1 MLLSWILRQ
10 SIKYTENVLEEKVP
24 RVEENLGHTE
34 SRVQE
39 MYDYQ
44 LDPAFIED
52 KLIDLEGRSKWN
64 NLRKDE
70 IKERPNEAWEDCK
83 KELAKLF

>member
-1 MLLSWILRQ
+1 M
-10 SIKYTENVLEEKVP
+10 
-24 RVEENLGHTE
+24 EENLGHTE

-52 KLIDLEGRSKWN
+52 KLIDLKGRSK
-64 NLRKDE
+64 
-70 IKERPNEAWEDCK
+70 
-83 KELAKLF
+83 

>member
-1 MLLSWILRQ
+1 MKEFSQ
-10 SIKYTENVLEEKVP
+10 SREHTKNVLEEKVA
-24 RVEENLGHTE
+24 RVEENIGHIE

-52 KLIDLEGRSKWN
+52 KLIDLEDRSRRN
-64 NLRKDE
+64 DVE
-70 IKERPNEAWEDCK
+70 IDDIKERPNGTWEDCGK
-83 KELAKLF
+83 QLHTL